1 MELTINKFAELSN
14 RTLTTPAQVFGMNGA
29 GKTTLYNAYLW
40 CLTGKGKD
48 GSDMNE
54 AVYSQNDQ
62 LENRYASVEVELNG
76 TTFKRT
82 CKPVYQ
88 RERGTQNMT
97 LKTLCATTYIVDDVE
112 VGKAIFEKKVNSICA
127 GKPFQLFSD
136 LNYFVS
142 LDKKDQTEI
151 FMQMLGVERDEFFN
165 GIRNI
170 EAITTDIKETKAT
183 MKSRKEWLEREKA
196 ELAKI
201 EIPTDY
207 TAEIES
213 IKKQIDELTTQ
224 RPTLNAQQIAE
235 NNEISRKIAELQN
248 YPYKVVS
255 CEKRRNLN
263 AKRDAFNDELN
274 NKNNVV
280 RRKIEQEKELEK
292 AKNDL
297 KNWENNCEMPTNSPE
312 VEQIKAKIVK
322 FEQKK
327 QADET
332 LLNNYEEANKEASCG
347 LCPHCTDIFCEHRK
361 TDLPTQ
367 SDLMRNI
374 TQYQNDIAGMWARI
388 NEIKENWEKQRGKEY
403 AEITKRIADL
413 ESTMPNTAEAD
424 ERLNNAKNA
433 VEIAEKEYDEETA
446 SNEAIARENEQKR
459 TENENEIANLKAQI
473 HVAQVAYIDNKIW
486 SLKSQLA
493 ELERKQ
499 KTTNETNGHRKG
511 MADSISRCNDELEN
525 LTYKLAK
532 YESEQMQYEQAD
544 AQYRQT
550 IMDKAN
556 AIMPQGMS
564 VSLFR
569 PLISGKGYENIF
581 ELKYTDKKYKNTA
594 LQIKGNFDLTCMFQR
609 QFGVNLPIFVDDM
622 ANITDEEF
630 LPYGENVVQLVAV
643 KGCEL
648 CIEKMNYNL

>member
-1 MELTINKFAELSN
+1 
-14 RTLTTPAQVFGMNGA
+14 
-29 GKTTLYNAYLW
+29 
-40 CLTGKGKD
+40 
-48 GSDMNE
+48 
-54 AVYSQNDQ
+54 
-62 LENRYASVEVELNG
+62 
-76 TTFKRT
+76 
-82 CKPVYQ
+82 
-88 RERGTQNMT
+88 
-97 LKTLCATTYIVDDVE
+97 
-112 VGKAIFEKKVNSICA
+112 
-127 GKPFQLFSD
+127 
-136 LNYFVS
+136 
-142 LDKKDQTEI
+142 
-151 FMQMLGVERDEFFN
+151 
-165 GIRNI
+165 
-170 EAITTDIKETKAT
+170 
-183 MKSRKEWLEREKA
+183 
-196 ELAKI
+196 
-201 EIPTDY
+201 
-207 TAEIES
+207 
-213 IKKQIDELTTQ
+213 
-224 RPTLNAQQIAE
+224 
-235 NNEISRKIAELQN
+235 
-248 YPYKVVS
+248 
-255 CEKRRNLN
+255 
-263 AKRDAFNDELN
+263 
-274 NKNNVV
+274 
-280 RRKIEQEKELEK
+280 
-292 AKNDL
+292 
-297 KNWENNCEMPTNSPE
+297 
-312 VEQIKAKIVK
+312 
-322 FEQKK
+322 
-327 QADET
+327 
-332 LLNNYEEANKEASCG
+332 
-347 LCPHCTDIFCEHRK
+347 
-361 TDLPTQ
+361 
-367 SDLMRNI
+367 MRNI